1 MRVLSLLLCTIAVTH
16 AANLRRLRNLSS
28 EESVPT
34 ITAQYLD
41 LAGEVDTETIHR
53 LIAKRKELEERDRAA
68 GGNEND
74 TTQRDLQR
82 DTFAAQNERHLI
94 NRELQ
99 DSMSMASMSLGLRLS
114 MSLSMSM

>member
-53 LIAKRKELEERDRAA
+53 LITKRKELEERDRAA

-82 DTFAAQNERHLI
+82 DTFAAQNEPRTSGFHEHGEHESGSETEY
-94 NRELQ
+94 ELEYVYVKE
-99 DSMSMASMSLGLRLS
+99 
-114 MSLSMSM
+114 